1 MRRAALQAFDL
12 HALTYAASDRVLHR
26 NRQKTDFRQLITRLH
41 WHRDQC
47 EQEMTMTKRNQTL
60 KRGGPFAAGVLIG
73 LSVVTPVFAAT
84 LDVETLQPLVLLG
97 SLIVLLIGLILKAMS
112 ERPSKRANAQD
123 SHASNPNDLRWRET
137 DPAADI
143 AMPTHA
149 MH

>member
-1 MRRAALQAFDL
+1 M
-12 HALTYAASDRVLHR
+12 
-26 NRQKTDFRQLITRLH
+26 TDFRQRLMRLQ

-47 EQEMTMTKRNQTL
+47 ELEMTMTKRNETL

-84 LDVETLQPLVLLG
+84 LEVETLQPLVLLG
-97 SLIVLLIGLILKAMS
+97 SLVVLLIGLILKAMS
-112 ERPSKRANAQD
+112 ERPSAHADAQN
-123 SHASNPNDLRWRET
+123 SHTLNPGDLRWRQT

-143 AMPTHA
+143 DLPAHA

>member
-1 MRRAALQAFDL
+1 
-12 HALTYAASDRVLHR
+12 
-26 NRQKTDFRQLITRLH
+26 
-41 WHRDQC
+41 
-47 EQEMTMTKRNQTL
+47 MTKRNQTL

-73 LSVVTPVFAAT
+73 LSVVTPVFAAS
-84 LDVETLQPLVLLG
+84 LDVETLQPILLLG

-123 SHASNPNDLRWRET
+123 SHASSPNPNDLRWRQT
-137 DPAADI
+137 DPTADV

>member
-1 MRRAALQAFDL
+1 MSYTKIGKRPIFLGSSLA
-12 HALTYAASDRVLHR
+12 Y
-26 NRQKTDFRQLITRLH
+26 I
-41 WHRDQC
+41 WHRDQY

-73 LSVVTPVFAAT
+73 LSVVTPVFAAA
-84 LDVETLQPLVLLG
+84 LEIETWQPLVLLG

-123 SHASNPNDLRWRET
+123 SHIPNPNDLRWRES